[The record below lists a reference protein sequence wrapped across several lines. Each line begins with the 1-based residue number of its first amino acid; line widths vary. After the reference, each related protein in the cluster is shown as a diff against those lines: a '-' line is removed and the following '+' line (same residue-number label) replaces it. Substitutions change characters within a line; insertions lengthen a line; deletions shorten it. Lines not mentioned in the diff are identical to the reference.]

1 MTQPVY
7 DPELIVRMAK
17 ATEHLDIPIFIGIMP
32 LASGRNA
39 EYLHNEVPGIQLSAE
54 VRGRMQ
60 GLEGEA
66 GRAEGVK
73 IAQELLDAA
82 TAHFNGIYLITPFM
96 FYDMSVQL
104 LEYIWAKQGRKLS
117 PLFRYMTGYGQ
128 SSLQFGGH
136 KIMFEVKSVNNRYCE
151 VVLRMPRDWTG
162 YEDMLRRLVQAHIK
176 RGRVDVIINRELTD
190 GAADGQTLNR
200 SMVKSYLDAAEALS
214 REYGFKGELT
224 LRDILSMPGV
234 MEFNEEVSPAAADS
248 SEEISELLEKG
259 LRHSLEGLLEMRA
272 REGAYLAADLSR
284 RLDHLEELHA
294 GISGLAPLVVSE
306 YREKLRQRL
315 SGLNDG
321 SFQWD
326 EHKFG
331 MEVAVFADRCNIDEE
346 LTRLYSHFGQC
357 RALLLESEPAGRK
370 LDFLIQEMNRETNT
384 IGSKCN
390 HLAIVNL
397 TLDMKAELE
406 KIREQA
412 ANLE

>member
-1 MTQPVY
+1 MDV
-7 DPELIVRMAK
+7 
-17 ATEHLDIPIFIGIMP
+17 IP
-32 LASGRNA
+32 
-39 EYLHNEVPGIQLSAE
+39 LS
-54 VRGRMQ
+54 
-60 GLEGEA
+60 
-66 GRAEGVK
+66 
-73 IAQELLDAA
+73 
-82 TAHFNGIYLITPFM
+82 F
-96 FYDMSVQL
+96 S
-104 LEYIWAKQGRKLS
+104 
-117 PLFRYMTGYGQ
+117 MTGYGQ

-190 GAADGQTLNR
+190 GSAAGQVLNR
-200 SMVKSYLDAAEALS
+200 TMVESYLNAAEIL
-214 REYGFKGELT
+214 RGEFGFAGELT

-234 MEFNEEVSPAAADS
+234 MEFKEEVSLAAVDA
-248 SEEISELLEKG
+248 SEDAAELLEKG
-259 LRHSLEGLLEMRA
+259 LLLSLEALLEMRG
-272 REGAYLAADLSR
+272 REGGHLAADLLR
-284 RLDHLEELHA
+284 RLEHLEELHA
-294 GISGLAPLVVSE
+294 GISGLAPQVVSE

-315 SGLNDG
+315 GGLNDG
-321 SFQWD
+321 NFPWD

-331 MEVAVFADRCNIDEE
+331 MEIAIFADRCNIDEE
-346 LTRLYSHFGQC
+346 LTRLYSHFEQC
-357 RALLLESEPAGRK
+357 RALLLGSEPAGRK

-390 HLAIVNL
+390 HLNIVNL

>member
-1 MTQPVY
+1 M
-7 DPELIVRMAK
+7 
-17 ATEHLDIPIFIGIMP
+17 
-32 LASGRNA
+32 
-39 EYLHNEVPGIQLSAE
+39 
-54 VRGRMQ
+54 
-60 GLEGEA
+60 GEA
-66 GRAEGVK
+66 GTQIVPLVSLVR
-73 IAQELLDAA
+73 I
-82 TAHFNGIYLITPFM
+82 NYN
-96 FYDMSVQL
+96 SVMDV
-104 LEYIWAKQGRKLS
+104 IPLS
-117 PLFRYMTGYGQ
+117 FSMTGYGQ

-136 KIMFEVKSVNNRYCE
+136 KITFEVKSVNNRYCE

-234 MEFNEEVSPAAADS
+234 MEINEEVSPAAADA

-259 LRHSLEGLLEMRA
+259 LRLSLEGLLEMRA

-315 SGLNDG
+315 NGLSDG

-346 LTRLYSHFGQC
+346 LTRLFSHFGQC

>member
-1 MTQPVY
+1 
-7 DPELIVRMAK
+7 
-17 ATEHLDIPIFIGIMP
+17 
-32 LASGRNA
+32 
-39 EYLHNEVPGIQLSAE
+39 
-54 VRGRMQ
+54 
-60 GLEGEA
+60 
-66 GRAEGVK
+66 
-73 IAQELLDAA
+73 
-82 TAHFNGIYLITPFM
+82 
-96 FYDMSVQL
+96 MSF
-104 LEYIWAKQGRKLS
+104 S
-117 PLFRYMTGYGQ
+117 MTGYGQ

-136 KIMFEVKSVNNRYCE
+136 KISFEVKSVNNRYCE

-162 YEDMLRRLVQAHIK
+162 YEDMLRRIVQNHIK

-190 GAADGQTLNR
+190 GAADGQALNR
-200 SMVKSYLDAAEALS
+200 TMVKAYLDAAEILS
-214 REYGFKGELT
+214 REYGFPGELT

-234 MEFNEEVSPAAADS
+234 MELKEETPLAAAAAPSEEVA
-248 SEEISELLEKG
+248 ELLKKG
-259 LRHSLEGLLEMRA
+259 LGLSLEALLEMRA
-272 REGAYLAADLSR
+272 REGGYLAADLSR

-294 GISGLAPLVVSE
+294 GISALAPLVVNE

-321 SFQWD
+321 SFPWD
-326 EHKFG
+326 EHKIG
-331 MEVAVFADRCNIDEE
+331 MDIAIFADRCNIDEE

-357 RALLLESEPAGRK
+357 RALLLGGEPAGRK

-390 HLAIVNL
+390 HLNIVNL